1 MTSSDEIFMRRA
13 LELALLGQGNVA
25 PNPMVGCVIVH
36 ENKIIGEGWHQQYG
50 GPHAEVNAIN
60 AVTDKSLLPASR
72 LYVTLE
78 PCSHYG
84 KTPPCADLL
93 IQHGVKDVVICNTD
107 PNPLV
112 KGAGIRKLLDTGC
125 QVHVGLLEPEGL
137 DLNRFFFTYHTLKRP
152 YILLK
157 WAETADGFIGKTD
170 GTKLWISNNLSKKLV
185 HKWRAEFP
193 AIMVGTRTALID
205 NPQLNTR
212 AWNGKNPT
220 RIILDK
226 DLQLPAYLNLF
237 DQSQPTLVYNY
248 KKQETLPNLERVML
262 DKNEALLPALLHD
275 LYKRQLNAVLVEG
288 GTVLL
293 NSFIQAGL
301 WDEACVFK
309 SHANLAD
316 SGVLA
321 PVLPLASLKHVSHV
335 ASDKLL
341 IYLNNQVKSAGNLAG

>member
-1 MTSSDEIFMRRA
+1 MRRA

-60 AVTDKSLLPASR
+60 AVADKSLLPASR
-72 LYVTLE
+72 IYVTLE

-137 DLNRFFFTYHTLKRP
+137 DLNRFFFTFHTQKRP

-157 WAETADGFIGKTD
+157 WAETADGFIGRPD
-170 GTKLWISNNLSKKLV
+170 GTRLWISNKLSQKLV
-185 HKWRAEFP
+185 HKWRTEIQ
-193 AIMVGTRTALID
+193 AIMVGTHTALVD
-205 NPQLNTR
+205 NPRLNIR
-212 AWNGKNPT
+212 AWTGKNPT
-220 RIILDK
+220 RVVLDK
-226 DLQLPAYLNLF
+226 RLQLPGNLNLF
-237 DQSQPTLVYNY
+237 DKSQPTLVYNFQ
-248 KKQETLPNLERVML
+248 KQETLPNLEWVKL
-262 DKNEALLPALLHD
+262 DENQELIPALLQD
-275 LYKRQLNAVLVEG
+275 LYARNIQSIMIEG
-288 GTVLL
+288 GAVLL
-293 NSFIQAGL
+293 NSFIRAGL

-309 SHANLAD
+309 SDIKLVEE
-316 SGVLA
+316 GVAA
-321 PVLPLASLKHVSHV
+321 PALPLAFLKHVSHI
-335 ASDKLL
+335 ATDKLL
-341 IYLNNQVKSAGNLAG
+341 IFIRNPEELTNSW

>member
-1 MTSSDEIFMRRA
+1 VTSSDEIFMRRA

-60 AVTDKSLLPASR
+60 AVADKSLLPASR
-72 LYVTLE
+72 IYVTLE

-137 DLNRFFFTYHTLKRP
+137 DLNRFFFTYHAQKRP

-170 GTKLWISNNLSKKLV
+170 GTRLWISNKLSQKLV
-185 HKWRAEFP
+185 HKWRTEIQ
-193 AIMVGTRTALID
+193 AIMVGTHTALVD
-205 NPQLNTR
+205 NPRLNIR
-212 AWNGKNPT
+212 AWTGKNPT
-220 RIILDK
+220 RVVLDK
-226 DLQLPAYLNLF
+226 RLQLPGNLNLF
-237 DQSQPTLVYNY
+237 DKSQPTLVYNFQ
-248 KKQETLPNLERVML
+248 KQETLPNLEWVKL
-262 DKNEALLPALLHD
+262 DENQELIPALLQD
-275 LYKRQLNAVLVEG
+275 LYARNIQSIMVEG
-288 GTVLL
+288 GAVLL
-293 NSFIQAGL
+293 NSFIRAGL

-309 SHANLAD
+309 SDIKLVEE
-316 SGVLA
+316 GVAA
-321 PVLPLASLKHVSHV
+321 PTLPLACLKHVSHI
-335 ASDKLL
+335 ATDKLL
-341 IYLNNQVKSAGNLAG
+341 IFIRNPEGLLNSW

>member
-1 MTSSDEIFMRRA
+1 VTSSDEIFMRRA

-60 AVTDKSLLPASR
+60 AVADKSLLPASR
-72 LYVTLE
+72 IYVTLE

-137 DLNRFFFTYHTLKRP
+137 DLNRFFFTYHAQKRP

-170 GTKLWISNNLSKKLV
+170 GTRLWISNKLSQKLV
-185 HKWRAEFP
+185 HKWRTEIQ
-193 AIMVGTRTALID
+193 AIMVGTHTALVD
-205 NPQLNTR
+205 NPRLNIR
-212 AWNGKNPT
+212 AWTGKNPT
-220 RIILDK
+220 RVVLDK
-226 DLQLPAYLNLF
+226 RLQLPGNLNLF
-237 DQSQPTLVYNY
+237 DKSQPTLVYNFQ
-248 KKQETLPNLERVML
+248 KQETLPNLEWVKL
-262 DKNEALLPALLHD
+262 DENQELIPALLQD
-275 LYKRQLNAVLVEG
+275 LYARKIQSIMIEG
-288 GTVLL
+288 GAVLL
-293 NSFIQAGL
+293 NSFIRAGL

-309 SHANLAD
+309 SDIKLVEE
-316 SGVLA
+316 GVAA
-321 PVLPLASLKHVSHV
+321 PTLPLACLKHVSHI
-335 ASDKLL
+335 ATDKLL
-341 IYLNNQVKSAGNLAG
+341 IFIRNPEGLLNSW

>member
-1 MTSSDEIFMRRA
+1 MRRA

-60 AVTDKSLLPASR
+60 AVADKDLLPASR
-72 LYVTLE
+72 VYVTLE

-93 IQHGVKDVVICNTD
+93 IRYGIKDLVICNTD
-107 PNPLV
+107 PNPQV

-137 DLNRFFFTYHTLKRP
+137 ELNRFFFTYHTQKRP

-157 WAETADGFIGKTD
+157 WAETANGFIGKSD
-170 GTKLWISNNLSKKLV
+170 GTQLWITNDLSKKLV
-185 HKWRAEFP
+185 HKWRSEIQ
-193 AIMVGTRTALID
+193 AIMVGTHTALID

-212 AWNGKNPT
+212 AWTGKSPT

-226 DLQLPAYLNLF
+226 RLQLPESLYLY
-237 DQSQPTLVYNY
+237 DKSQPTLIYNY
-248 KKQETLPNLERVML
+248 QKQETLPNLELVKI
-262 DKNEALLPALLHD
+262 DENEELLSALLQD
-275 LYKRQLNAVLVEG
+275 LYKRNIQSVMVEG
-288 GTVLL
+288 GAFLL
-293 NSFIQAGL
+293 NSFIREGL

-309 SHANLAD
+309 STYKLAED
-316 SGVLA
+316 GV
-321 PVLPLASLKHVSHV
+321 PGPNLPLASLRHISHI
-335 ASDKLL
+335 ATDKLF
-341 IYLNNQVKSAGNLAG
+341 IYINNQEQLIVA

>member
-1 MTSSDEIFMRRA
+1 
-13 LELALLGQGNVA
+13 
-25 PNPMVGCVIVH
+25 VIVH

-60 AVTDKSLLPASR
+60 AVADKSLLPASR
-72 LYVTLE
+72 IYVTLE

-137 DLNRFFFTYHTLKRP
+137 DLNRFFFTFHTQKRP

-170 GTKLWISNNLSKKLV
+170 GTRLWISNKLSQKLV
-185 HKWRAEFP
+185 HKWRTEIQ
-193 AIMVGTRTALID
+193 AIMVGTHTALVD
-205 NPQLNTR
+205 NPRLNIR
-212 AWNGKNPT
+212 AWTGKNPT
-220 RIILDK
+220 RVVLDK
-226 DLQLPAYLNLF
+226 RLQLPGNLNLF
-237 DQSQPTLVYNY
+237 DKSQPTLVYNFQ
-248 KKQETLPNLERVML
+248 KQETLPNLEWVKL
-262 DKNEALLPALLHD
+262 DENQELIPALLQD
-275 LYKRQLNAVLVEG
+275 LYARNIQSMRIEG
-288 GTVLL
+288 GAVLL
-293 NSFIQAGL
+293 NSFIRAGL

-309 SHANLAD
+309 SDIKLVEE
-316 SGVLA
+316 GVAA
-321 PVLPLASLKHVSHV
+321 PTLPLACLKHVSHI
-335 ASDKLL
+335 ATDKLL
-341 IYLNNQVKSAGNLAG
+341 IFIRNPEGLLNSW